1 VKKMFLLLATL
12 VVLAGACGGGENDA
26 ASLPVNDGADPPAVA
41 SPCLE
46 DEPECDDTPTDL
58 EPQDL
63 PSGDSTVA
71 NDGLVIGGG
80 LTVTEALET
89 NAEGVIAVRGFLVVN
104 GEQARLCEA
113 LAESFP
119 PQCGGASVSLDSI
132 DQFDPAELV
141 TEGDVTWTDLP
152 VTIVGE
158 VLSGTLVA
166 TPISQ

>member
-1 VKKMFLLLATL
+1 MFLLLATL
-12 VVLAGACGGGENDA
+12 MVLASACGGGEEEA
-26 ASLPVNDGADPPAVA
+26 ASLPVNDGADVPAVGG
-41 SPCLE
+41 PCLE

-63 PSGDSTVA
+63 PSGGSAVA
-71 NDGLVIGGG
+71 NDGLVVGGG

-89 NAEGVIAVRGFLVVN
+89 DAEGVVAVQGFLVIN
-104 GEQARLCEA
+104 GEQAQLCEA

-119 PQCGGASVSLDSI
+119 PQCGGASVLLDSI
-132 DQFDPAELV
+132 DQFDPDELV
-141 TEGDVTWTDLP
+141 TEGDVAWTDLP

-158 VLSGTLVA
+158 VHSGTLVA